1 MKPREALHTLV
12 DELPDDDLSTAQRVL
27 EALRATG
34 DPVLRALLDA
44 PLDDEPDTDDR
55 DGGLTEA
62 RRQARSGDT
71 VPHREVK
78 RRFRIQ

>member
-1 MKPREALHTLV
+1 MNPRETLHSLV
-12 DELPDDDLSTAQRVL
+12 DDLPDDDLFTARRVL
-27 EALRATG
+27 AALRATG
-34 DPVLRALLDA
+34 DPVLRALLEA
-44 PLDDEPDTDDR
+44 PLDDEPDTDNR

-71 VPHREVK
+71 VPHAEVK